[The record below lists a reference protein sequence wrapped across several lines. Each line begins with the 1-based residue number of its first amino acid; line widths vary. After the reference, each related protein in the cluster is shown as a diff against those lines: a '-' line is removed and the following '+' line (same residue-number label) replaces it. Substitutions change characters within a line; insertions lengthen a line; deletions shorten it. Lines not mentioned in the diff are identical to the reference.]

1 MATDPSSLIQ
11 SLLGGGA
18 AIPQAFTQGQQDQQQ
33 QVQNQQNQQLN
44 TLKIQQAVQAQQQA
58 AAQAQQDASYQQEA
72 SAWAK
77 NGATTDGL
85 AQLAIKYPDQYK
97 TLKSV
102 WDTKN
107 DDQTQSHV
115 NAIAPAY
122 AALSGDKPDYDTA
135 ISVLQPIADAARN
148 AGKPDAQIEGEIQ
161 KLQSRD
167 PDQAK
172 EVAGLIKA
180 NIAVSGGDSPIA
192 KAFSEQLAKAN
203 ASDNYT
209 IQDGYRL
216 NKQTGETQQLGSKP
230 EYQWDETRGAFFLKP
245 GTGGGGLA
253 SSGTGAA
260 GSTGDVSR
268 LINSNAGGGYVPPSV
283 QTLGQFVQFGKGLN
297 AQGAKSSS
305 AGTYQI
311 NGSTMAQFAPK
322 VLGPDWQSAP
332 FNADSQ
338 EKVGEAIFDW
348 SKQQS
353 NPAAALRSRW
363 VSLSPSAASQLVKG
377 DWSQAR
383 GVIAQ
388 GETGGAPGSSASA
401 PGAGG
406 YPQVV
411 QVADPKTPGGGQA
424 PSPIPDGLNGP
435 QAMTYLQKTNPS
447 LASRVQAV
455 LDTRAPLPATSTR
468 NPINNAIAAAV
479 NQIDPTFDQQAWKR
493 RAETVQQYSP
503 GGKVG
508 QQLLSAKTSI
518 DHLYDMAQSAQSLP
532 DHYFGF
538 MNAAANGTTA
548 NGSQAG
554 QNLIRYNEGRK
565 IVSTELAK
573 FLTGK
578 APAEGEIKQNYD
590 SYDPSKGATGI
601 KTALTTDIDYLSGK
615 LQPLVQAF
623 KDNTGKDFNIDA
635 QIPGGAVNAKLAAL
649 NYYRSS
655 GNLPTV
661 VSSPVQAAKLPSGSV
676 FVTPDGQVRTK
687 H

>member
-1 MATDPSSLIQ
+1 MATDPSGLIAQ
-11 SLLGGGA
+11 LLSNGGVNGFQQGYQ
-18 AIPQAFTQGQQDQQQ
+18 QAQQTQQQ
-33 QVQNQQNQQLN
+33 TAQNAQALQMGQM
-44 TLKIQQAVQAQQQA
+44 KMQQAQDAQLAAQQQA
-58 AAQAQQDASYQQEA
+58 ANKAKAMATYQANPSHQNLQA
-72 SAWAK
+72 
-77 NGATTDGL
+77 L
-85 AQLAIKYPDQYK
+85 ALAAPDE
-97 TLKSV
+97 
-102 WDTKN
+102 
-107 DDQTQSHV
+107 
-115 NAIAPAY
+115 
-122 AALSGDKPDYDTA
+122 
-135 ISVLQPIADAARN
+135 ADAAFK
-148 AGKPDAQIEGEIQ
+148 G
-161 KLQSRD
+161 
-167 PDQAK
+167 
-172 EVAGLIKA
+172 AGLIDDDAKKSQLTQNGVLFNLADQGTPDQLTSQVTNLIAAEKSAGIDTSQAQTTLQQLQSGDPAQIAAARKSITAQTRINLSVLGAKGFEIDPKA
-180 NIAVSGGDSPIA
+180 GKGDGYTLSDGQKRFDANNNLVASGGEKED
-192 KAFSEQLAKAN
+192 
-203 ASDNYT
+203 
-209 IQDGYRL
+209 
-216 NKQTGETQQLGSKP
+216 KP

-253 SSGTGAA
+253 SSGG
-260 GSTGDVSR
+260 GGDTSR
-268 LINSNAGGGYVPPSV
+268 LINSDAGGGYVPTSV
-283 QTLGQFVQFGKGLN
+283 QTLGQFVNFGKSLN
-297 AQGAKSSS
+297 GKGAKSSS

-311 NGSTMAQFAPK
+311 NGSTMAQFGPK
-322 VLGPDWQSAP
+322 ALGPNWQSAP
-332 FNADSQ
+332 FNADTQ
-338 EKVGEAIFDW
+338 DKVGEAIFDW
-348 SKQQS
+348 AKQQS
-353 NPAAALRSRW
+353 NPAAALKSRW
-363 VSLSPSAASQLVKG
+363 VSLSPANAAQLVQG

-388 GETGGAPGSSASA
+388 GETGGGVGSSASA
-401 PGAGG
+401 PGGG

-411 QVADPKTPGGGQA
+411 QVADPKTIGGGA
-424 PSPIPDGLNGP
+424 PGASLIPDGLNGLD
-435 QAMTYLQKTNPS
+435 AMTYLKNKNPG
-447 LASRVQAV
+447 LAGRVQAV

-538 MNAAANGTTA
+538 MNSAANASTA

-601 KTALTTDIDYLSGK
+601 KTALSTDIDYLGGK
-615 LQPLVQAF
+615 LQPLVQAY

-649 NYYRSS
+649 TYYRSTGS
-655 GNLPTV
+655 LPTV
-661 VSSPVQAAKLPSGSV
+661 VSSPLQAAKLPSGSV
-676 FVTPDGQVRTK
+676 FVTPDGKVRTK